1 MMNMFSILEKP
12 LKYYRQWDFMIF
24 TLLTFLSVLNGQT
37 TVFYLIYFFWCNA
50 LIFLIVDRLCH
61 KGNSNAIYEDGS
73 STNFGE
79 GLFLIGIY
87 WVFLVVFFGF
97 IATSDNT
104 EIMIANM
111 QVLFFHNWFFNI
123 NLIIVLLERLYL
135 HKKQQPLKVFFG
147 AFSPHAIALHISI
160 VVGGVLIFFVVKRYP
175 EVFTPEN
182 PWGSVVIALPFLFLK
197 MGMQYLTAS
206 DQEINQ
212 QNFKK

>member
-1 MMNMFSILEKP
+1 
-12 LKYYRQWDFMIF
+12 
-24 TLLTFLSVLNGQT
+24 
-37 TVFYLIYFFWCNA
+37 
-50 LIFLIVDRLCH
+50 
-61 KGNSNAIYEDGS
+61 
-73 STNFGE
+73 
-79 GLFLIGIY
+79 
-87 WVFLVVFFGF
+87 
-97 IATSDNT
+97 SDNT

-111 QVLFFHNWFFNI
+111 QVLFFFFFFFNI